1 MVRGT
6 TYIFFF
12 TCIARANLLQSASVL
27 VIPTVR
33 SGPFH
38 QVRPTHIVLA
48 PVVGYRASPPPALRR
63 PNRNKTRTLSALLII
78 NEVIGKSL
86 PSFPIPRPSA
96 PPLHRL
102 CRTLSANRLGNNQRR
117 NKSLAPLPSLSQ
129 SLVPTSIPNPR
140 AAVLGKRENARSL
153 LDRLPV
159 EYSGREEE

>member
-1 MVRGT
+1 MHC
-6 TYIFFF
+6 
-12 TCIARANLLQSASVL
+12 TCKSVA
-27 VIPTVR
+27 VCKR
-33 SGPFH
+33 SGDSHGSIWSFPSGS
-38 QVRPTHIVLA
+38 PD
-48 PVVGYRASPPPALRR
+48 PYRIGSRCRVPRITAPALRR